1 MSVSV
6 PISIQRYEYLCSNL
20 AIVLSIPKIFARWR
34 RNLKG
39 LPHERGSAKSAE
51 KYLRLTLEGTHI
63 D

>member
-1 MSVSV
+1 M
-6 PISIQRYEYLCSNL
+6 
-20 AIVLSIPKIFARWR
+20 ATVLSIPKIFARWC

-51 KYLRLTLEGTHI
+51 KSMRLTLKGKHI